1 MWFFRSEIPG
11 ENSLRAA
18 SPNERRCITR
28 EYLDFY
34 RALIIGGIYQ
44 FSEPVDVTSV
54 FTYTYALRHCVDR
67 HPQLSITVAKA
78 ETESPHYEFCPR
90 LDLSQHIQILERG
103 DDSELKTIERVLP
116 SILDAQWPPSI
127 PAWKIVVLPFS
138 QTRCF
143 IGFSFSHNL
152 GDGMTAMAF
161 HRSFLDALQQP
172 RLITDLICTPTLK
185 QLSPPFDSAQ
195 TLPISWSF
203 LLSPLL
209 GEYLPESIAS
219 IFGFRASASSIT
231 PGTWTGSSVFY
242 SPETYRTGVHI
253 LSIDACTVE
262 QTLKACRMHG
272 AKMTGLIH
280 QFIITALS
288 DLLPQPHKFD
298 NLAFATA
305 MNMRN
310 AVGVSKDEMGLFVSG
325 YFQTQPLQ
333 NPTLG
338 AQGEFSW
345 ALARSITETLAAK
358 ANELSDNPVGLLRY
372 VSTMR
377 SWTVSKLGHCRDGS
391 YELSNLLSFQ
401 PSSSVEKCSVT
412 EMVFCQ
418 PTNVTSAPLTF
429 NIVSTSGGPMNIT
442 VDWQVGALAM
452 GSYEDEV
459 NFVSSMCKHVESSFV
474 RVASTT

>member
-1 MWFFRSEIPG
+1 MWFSRSETPG
-11 ENSLRAA
+11 ENSLRTA

-28 EYLDFY
+28 ESLDFY
-34 RALIIGGIYQ
+34 RALVIGGIYQ

-54 FTYTYALRHCVDR
+54 STYSYALRHCVDR
-67 HPQLSITVAKA
+67 HPHLSIIVAKA
-78 ETESPHYEFCPR
+78 ETETPNYEFCPR
-90 LDLSQHIQILERG
+90 VDLSQHIQILERG
-103 DDSELKTIERVLP
+103 DGNERRTIERVLP
-116 SILDAQWPPSI
+116 SILDTQWPPSI

-143 IGFSFSHNL
+143 IGFSFSHSL
-152 GDGMTAMAF
+152 GDGMTAMIF
-161 HRSFLDALQQP
+161 HRSFLAALQEP
-172 RLITDLICTPTLK
+172 RLERDLICTPTLK

-219 IFGFRASASSIT
+219 LFGLRASVSSIT

-253 LSIDACTVE
+253 LSIDASTVGK
-262 QTLKACRMHG
+262 TLRACRMHG
-272 AKMTGLIH
+272 VKMTGLIH
-280 QFIITALS
+280 QFIIAALS

-310 AVGVSKDEMGLFVSG
+310 AVDVSNDEMGLFVSG
-325 YFQTQPLQ
+325 HFQTEPLQ
-333 NPTLG
+333 KPTLD
-338 AQGEFSW
+338 AQEEYSW
-345 ALARSITETLAAK
+345 ALAKSITETLAAK
-358 ANELSDNPVGLLRY
+358 ANELSDNTVGLLRY
-372 VSTMR
+372 VKTMR
-377 SWTVSKLGHCRDGS
+377 SWTLSKLGHCRDGS
-391 YELSNLLSFQ
+391 YEVSNLLSFQ
-401 PSSSVEKCSVT
+401 PSGSVEKCSIT

-418 PTNVTSAPLTF
+418 PTNITSAPLTF

-459 NFVSSMCKHVESSFV
+459 DFVSSMCKHIESSFV
-474 RVASTT
+474 RLTSTT